1 MTNYYRNMTLGKSL
15 RLRRIFA
22 NGRALIVPLDHRTE
36 YPVPLVRSV
45 ARSGAD
51 AVALSPGVLE
61 RVIEDLAGLAVILRL
76 NGLKRTSQLVSVQGA
91 LEMGAEA
98 VLLRVD
104 AHDARDLER
113 LGQVTEDARRLGM
126 PIITEIMGEDLP
138 AVVTIAA
145 EYGADAIQMQIMG
158 NFAEFRQTVRTA
170 GRPVLASAGNPGSV
184 GHLLRVRERLPG
196 VGRAGRGDRAAAR
209 DRAGRNQRAGASRR
223 FRGRGTGHR
232 GSGAGCGAG
241 IAETRAAIN

>member
-1 MTNYYRNMTLGKSL
+1 MALGKSL

-22 NGRALIVPLDHRTE
+22 NGRALIVPLDHGTE
-36 YPVPLVRSV
+36 YAAPLVRSV

-138 AVVTIAA
+138 AVALIAA

-170 GRPVLASAGNPGSV
+170 GRPVLASAGDAGSV
-184 GHLLRVRERLPG
+184 NRLLEFVNGCLE
-196 VGRAGRGDRAAAR
+196 
-209 DRAGRNQRAGASRR
+209 
-223 FRGRGTGHR
+223 
-232 GSGAGCGAG
+232 CGAQGVVIEPQPEMVLAG
-241 IAETRAAIN
+241 INALVHQGVSVAEALVVAEAERVPAPE

>member
-1 MTNYYRNMTLGKSL
+1 MTLGKSL

-36 YPVPLVRSV
+36 YPALLVRSV

-145 EYGADAIQMQIMG
+145 EYGADAIQMQIME
-158 NFAEFRQTVRTA
+158 NFAEFRQVVRTA
-170 GRPVLASAGNPGSV
+170 GRPVLASAGDPGSV
-184 GHLLRVRERLPG
+184 GHLLEFVNGCLE
-196 VGRAGRGDRAAAR
+196 
-209 DRAGRNQRAGASRR
+209 
-223 FRGRGTGHR
+223 
-232 GSGAGCGAG
+232 SGAQGVVIEPQPETVLAG
-241 IAETRAAIN
+241 INALVHQGVSVAEALAVAEAERVAAPE

>member
-1 MTNYYRNMTLGKSL
+1 M
-15 RLRRIFA
+15 
-22 NGRALIVPLDHRTE
+22 
-36 YPVPLVRSV
+36 RSV

-126 PIITEIMGEDLP
+126 PIITEIIGEDLP
-138 AVVTIAA
+138 AVATIAA

-158 NFAEFRQTVRTA
+158 DFAEFRQTVRTA
-170 GRPVLASAGNPGSV
+170 GRPVLASAGDPGSV
-184 GHLLRVRERLPG
+184 SHLMEFVNSCLE
-196 VGRAGRGDRAAAR
+196 
-209 DRAGRNQRAGASRR
+209 
-223 FRGRGTGHR
+223 
-232 GSGAGCGAG
+232 SGAQGVVIEPQPETVLAG
-241 IAETRAAIN
+241 INALVHQGVSVAEALVVAEAERVPAPE